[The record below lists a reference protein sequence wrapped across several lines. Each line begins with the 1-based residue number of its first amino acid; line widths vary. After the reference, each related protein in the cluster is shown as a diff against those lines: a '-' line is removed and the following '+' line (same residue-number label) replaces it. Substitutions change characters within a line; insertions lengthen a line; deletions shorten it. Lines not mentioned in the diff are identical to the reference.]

1 MFRTKTPTWE
11 FIFVAASNGL
21 RRSPVGRSAHDVRPG
36 TQSSGDLDG
45 ARCRWKLA
53 NRRPLHDG
61 ELSCPSCS
69 RPRFPSSLRRRA
81 LAGPPTVRFSR
92 RAPTC

>member
-1 MFRTKTPTWE
+1 MAR
-11 FIFVAASNGL
+11 AARPEGI
-21 RRSPVGRSAHDVRPG
+21 RGVSARNPELQG
-36 TQSSGDLDG
+36 PAG

-69 RPRFPSSLRRRA
+69 RPRFPTSLRRRA
-81 LAGPPTVRFSR
+81 LAGP
-92 RAPTC
+92 